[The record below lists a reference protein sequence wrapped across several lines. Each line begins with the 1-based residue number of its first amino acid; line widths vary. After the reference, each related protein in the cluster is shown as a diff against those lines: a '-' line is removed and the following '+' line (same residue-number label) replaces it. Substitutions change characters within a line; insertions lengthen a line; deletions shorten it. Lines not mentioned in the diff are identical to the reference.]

1 MGSTNKKE
9 LYTVDSP
16 AAVARQYVDALSAKD
31 FATVTTLY
39 ADDLVWH
46 QPGANRF
53 SGTLHGPDAVNAM
66 IGAMMTV
73 SQGTFELAVTGAP
86 MVNGDQVAVP
96 VHFSGRR
103 DGATLGQ
110 DGVDVLRV
118 QDGRIAE
125 VRLFSSAQKDEDTFW
140 GTE

>member
-1 MGSTNKKE
+1 M
-9 LYTVDSP
+9 DSP

-53 SGTLHGPDAVNAM
+53 SGTLDGPDAVNAM
-66 IGAMMTV
+66 IGAMMTI

-96 VHFSGRR
+96 VHFSGTR
-103 DGATLGQ
+103 DSATLGQ
-110 DGVDVLRV
+110 DGIDILRIA
-118 QDGRIAE
+118 DGRIAE
-125 VRLFSSAQKDEDTFW
+125 VWLFSSAQEDEDTFW